1 VLKRFALSSLSFV
14 LLISCFAPSRGLAA
28 ADQVGL
34 TVLVRNDV
42 NQVEPKTSKI
52 FQGDDVI
59 RDELVQTLQ
68 DSGAKFVLKDNTNL
82 VLGPNSKLRIDK
94 AVFSDNHSISE
105 IAIKLT
111 TGSFRF
117 ITGASPKESYAIST
131 PLATIGVR
139 GTVIDARHEATQDTV
154 RLNEGQARVCLRP
167 PRDSTCGT
175 LQNPGDAIIISAN
188 GNMQFVANSDDFF
201 SSVAAWAGNAM
212 SYSQAED
219 SVTTGS
225 LSGGAAGGGGGTQ
238 NGPPSGGS
246 NTGGLALSTTPTTSR
261 FANFLTTNGTSG
273 GGFTQPSQNQS
284 FFFMS
289 PQ

>member
-1 VLKRFALSSLSFV
+1 VLKRFAFSSLSFV
-14 LLISCFAPSRGLAA
+14 LFIGCFAPSSGLA

-34 TVLVRNDV
+34 TVTVRNDV

-52 FQGDDVI
+52 LQGDDVI

-105 IAIKLT
+105 IAIRLT

-139 GTVIDARHEATQDTV
+139 GTTIDARHEATRDIV
-154 RLNEGQARVCLRP
+154 RLNEGRARVCLQP
-167 PRDSTCGT
+167 PRDSTCGE

-201 SSVAAWAGNAM
+201 SSDCNGMCSPM
-212 SYSQAED
+212 SFAQAED
-219 SVTTGS
+219 TLTTGS
-225 LSGGAAGGGGGTQ
+225 LAGGAAGGGGGTGTPPPTG
-238 NGPPSGGS
+238 GP
-246 NTGGLALSTTPTTSR
+246 NNGGLAFSTTPTRTPFSSL
-261 FANFLTTNGTSG
+261 LTGSGLSG
-273 GGFTQPSQNQS
+273 GGFSQAATNS
-284 FFFMS
+284 VVETS
-289 PQ
+289 AR